1 MSALPAPELH
11 LLLDAAGAL
20 VAYQEEGRSWAGVL
34 AFSSEALARQFVA
47 ASQLDAA
54 EIATIDPADPKQ
66 VASLVNA
73 AKRSAMRYLL
83 LDLDWQSGECR
94 QVEFDGAAF
103 GEVSERRFSPRKH
116 HR

>member
-1 MSALPAPELH
+1 MSAFAASELH

-20 VAYQEEGRSWAGVL
+20 VAYQEEGSSWAGVL
-34 AFSSEALARQFVA
+34 GFSSEACARQFVA

-54 EIATIDPADPKQ
+54 EIATIDPADPEQ

-73 AKRSAMRYLL
+73 AKRRAMRYLL

-94 QVEFDGAAF
+94 QVEFDGVAF

>member
-1 MSALPAPELH
+1 MSALPATELH

-20 VAYQEEGRSWAGVL
+20 IVYQEEGTSWAGVL
-34 AFSSEALARQFVA
+34 GFSSEARARRFVE
-47 ASQLDAA
+47 ASRLEVA
-54 EIATIDPADPKQ
+54 EIATIDPGNAEQ

-73 AKRSAMRYLL
+73 AKRRALRYLL

-94 QVEFDGAAF
+94 QVDFEGGAF
-103 GEVSERRFSPRKH
+103 GAVSERRFTPHRH